1 MTIGA
6 ELRAIRD
13 NAIKDTKQKIKDWFD
28 EHMNELKGAALG
40 GTDCIIY
47 NNEETFEFF
56 KDLFDKNEIIL
67 EDFCS
72 EESIEIEIE
81 LKGTEKEIVISWNKS
96 N

>member
-28 EHMNELKGAALG
+28 GHMNELKCAALG
-40 GTDCIIY
+40 GTDCIVY

>member
-6 ELRAIRD
+6 ELRAIKD

-40 GTDCIIY
+40 GTDCIVY

>member
-6 ELRAIRD
+6 ELRTIRD

-28 EHMNELKGAALG
+28 EHMDELKGAALCG
-40 GTDCIIY
+40 IDCIVY
-47 NNEETFEFF
+47 NNEEAFEFF

-72 EESIEIEIE
+72 EESIEIEF
-81 LKGTEKEIVISWNKS
+81 KGTEKEIVISWNQS

>member
-6 ELRAIRD
+6 ELRAIMN

-40 GTDCIIY
+40 GTDCIVY

>member
-6 ELRAIRD
+6 ELRAIKD

-40 GTDCIIY
+40 GTDCIVY

-72 EESIEIEIE
+72 EESIEIE
-81 LKGTEKEIVISWNKS
+81 LKGTEKEIVFYCNKS